1 MRMPDFTFVTYAD
14 LPDLDPD
21 DRLAVVEVE
30 RRGASV
36 GAQVWSDAA
45 VDWSSAGTVVI
56 RSTWDYHLHHDEF
69 LEWVDR
75 VAAVTSIWNPP
86 SLVRRNSVKTYM
98 KDLEERGVPVVP
110 TAWIDQ
116 GASCDLR
123 RLMRDRG
130 WEKAVVKP
138 IVGLATEG
146 VRMVAP
152 GDDGAQ
158 AHLDALVVRGGAMVQ
173 PFMPAVSSY
182 GERALVHIGGAYS
195 HAASKV
201 AFQPLA
207 NAGDAGEKPVIA
219 SPAERAAAELAIATL
234 DSPWLY
240 ARVDVV
246 PDDVGRPL
254 VMEFELVE
262 PTLFLGLD
270 DHAPRRFA
278 EALMA
283 IAP

>member
-1 MRMPDFTFVTYAD
+1 MSMPDFTFVTYAD

-21 DRLAVVEVE
+21 DRLAVTELE

-36 GAQVWSDAA
+36 GAQVWSDNK

-56 RSTWDYHLHHDEF
+56 RSTWDYHLRHDAF
-69 LEWVDR
+69 LAWIDR
-75 VAAVTSIWNPP
+75 VAKVTSVWNPP
-86 SLVRRNSVKTYM
+86 SLVRRNSVKTYL
-98 KDLEERGVPVVP
+98 KELEQRGVPVVP
-110 TAWIDQ
+110 TTWVDQ
-116 GASCDLR
+116 GESCDLR

-130 WEKAVVKP
+130 WEQAVVKP

-146 VRMVAP
+146 VLKARA
-152 GDDGAQ
+152 DDAAQ
-158 AHLDALVVRGGAMVQ
+158 SHLDALVARGGAMVQ

-207 NAGDAGEKPVIA
+207 NAGDAGEKPVTA
-219 SPAERAAAELAIATL
+219 TPAERAAADLAIATL

-246 PDDVGRPL
+246 PDEAGRPL

-262 PTLFLGLD
+262 PTLFLSLD
-270 DHAPRRFA
+270 ADAPQRFA
-278 EALMA
+278 DALVA
-283 IAP
+283 VAS

>member
-1 MRMPDFTFVTYAD
+1 MPDFTFVTYAD

-36 GAQVWSDAA
+36 GAQVWSDDD
-45 VDWSSAGTVVI
+45 VDWASAGTVVI
-56 RSTWDYHLHHDEF
+56 RSTWDYHLHHDAF
-69 LEWVDR
+69 LKWVDR
-75 VAAVTSIWNPP
+75 VAEVTSIWNPP
-86 SLVRRNSVKTYM
+86 SLVRRNSVKTYL
-98 KDLEERGVPVVP
+98 KDLEQRGVPVVP
-110 TAWIDQ
+110 TAWIDR
-116 GASCDLR
+116 GESCDLR

-130 WEKAVVKP
+130 WEQAVVKP

-146 VRMVAP
+146 VRRAVRA
-152 GDDGAQ
+152 DDDAQ
-158 AHLDALVVRGGAMVQ
+158 THLDALVARGGAMVQ
-173 PFMPAVSSY
+173 PFMPSVTSY

-207 NAGDAGEKPVIA
+207 NAGDAGEKPVVA
-219 SPAERAAAELAIATL
+219 SRAEREAAELAIATL

-246 PDDVGRPL
+246 PDESGRPL

-262 PTLFLGLD
+262 PTLFLSLD
-270 DHAPRRFA
+270 DRAPRRFA
-278 EALMA
+278 DALMA
-283 IAP
+283 VAP